1 MTRFR
6 EFRRIA
12 PLVVGL
18 MFVLVSAVSLS
29 PARASVPTGTPPPT
43 FGNPLNITNRYQPF
57 QPGGVKVYRG
67 TKGKTR
73 QVVVD
78 LYRTDTR
85 TFRLNSR
92 NVECRILQEIAFEN
106 GQLVES
112 SLNFFAQAD
121 DGTVYYFG
129 EIVDIF
135 ETLVNPERSIPAGAE
150 ELARALADAAGV
162 GLSVIPVGGGR
173 ALGMGDPPR
182 PFDLALETAR
192 LDRIVEFS
200 PHDLT
205 VTVEAGRFED
215 TIQILETSNLEPGTE
230 TKWYAPGVGVVQ
242 STAKGEK
249 LELISSTL
257 RSP

>member
-12 PLVVGL
+12 VVGL

-121 DGTVYYFG
+121 DGTVYY
-129 EIVDIF
+129 
-135 ETLVNPERSIPAGAE
+135 
-150 ELARALADAAGV
+150 LARSWTSSRTASSPAMKGV
-162 GLSVIPVGGGR
+162 GSSVAPR
-173 ALGMGDPPR
+173 ALIRPKLPR
-182 PFDLALETAR
+182 LQSRPSSCRPIPSSA
-192 LDRIVEFS
+192 
-200 PHDLT
+200 
-205 VTVEAGRFED
+205 
-215 TIQILETSNLEPGTE
+215 TS
-230 TKWYAPGVGVVQ
+230 
-242 STAKGEK
+242 
-249 LELISSTL
+249 SSRKTCP
-257 RSP
+257 RSWTRPMRSSASV

>member
-135 ETLVNPERSIPAGAE
+135 ENGVITSHRSEEHTSELQSPMYLVCR
-150 ELARALADAAGV
+150 
-162 GLSVIPVGGGR
+162 
-173 ALGMGDPPR
+173 
-182 PFDLALETAR
+182 
-192 LDRIVEFS
+192 
-200 PHDLT
+200 
-205 VTVEAGRFED
+205 
-215 TIQILETSNLEPGTE
+215 
-230 TKWYAPGVGVVQ
+230 
-242 STAKGEK
+242 
-249 LELISSTL
+249 
-257 RSP
+257 

>member
-29 PARASVPTGTPPPT
+29 PARASVPTDTPPPT
-43 FGNPLNITNRYQPF
+43 FNNPLNITNRYQPF

-135 ETLVNPERSIPAGAE
+135 ENGVITSHEGSWLVGGPQGSDPPETATATKATVFMPANPELGDIFKQEDLPKVVDE
-150 ELARALADAAGV
+150 TDEVVGV
-162 GLSVIPVGGGR
+162 GV
-173 ALGMGDPPR
+173 
-182 PFDLALETAR
+182 
-192 LDRIVEFS
+192 
-200 PHDLT
+200 T

>member
-1 MTRFR
+1 MTGFR
-6 EFRRIA
+6 EARRVA

-18 MFVLVSAVSLS
+18 IFVVASTVSLS
-29 PARASVPTGTPPPT
+29 PASASVPSGTPT
-43 FGNPLNITNRYQPF
+43 FSNPLNITNRYQPF

-67 TKGKTR
+67 TKGKAQ

-85 TFRLNSR
+85 SFRLNNR
-92 NVECRILQEIAFEN
+92 NVECHILQEIAFEN

-129 EIVDIF
+129 EIVDIYENGVVTSHEGSWLVGGPKGSDPN
-135 ETLVNPERSIPAGAE
+135 ETANAPAPTVFMPANPELGDIFKQEDLPGVVDE
-150 ELARALADAAGV
+150 TDAVVAVGV
-162 GLSVIPVGGGR
+162 
-173 ALGMGDPPR
+173 
-182 PFDLALETAR
+182 
-192 LDRIVEFS
+192 
-200 PHDLT
+200 T
-205 VTVEAGRFED
+205 VTVEAGRFEN

>member
-1 MTRFR
+1 MTEFR
-6 EFRRIA
+6 EVRRIA
-12 PLVVGL
+12 PLIVGL
-18 MFVLVSAVSLS
+18 LFVVTSALSLS
-29 PARASVPTGTPPPT
+29 PARASVPTGAPT
-43 FGNPLNITNRYQPF
+43 FTHPLDITNRYQPF

-85 TFRLNSR
+85 TFRLNTK
-92 NVECRILQEIAFEN
+92 NVECHILQEIAFEN

-129 EIVDIF
+129 EVVDIF
-135 ETLVNPERSIPAGAE
+135 QNGVVTSHEGSWLVGGPQASDPPETATATKPTVFMPANPEVGDTFKQEDLFPIVDETDEVVAV
-150 ELARALADAAGV
+150 GV
-162 GLSVIPVGGGR
+162 
-173 ALGMGDPPR
+173 
-182 PFDLALETAR
+182 
-192 LDRIVEFS
+192 
-200 PHDLT
+200 T
-205 VTVEAGRFED
+205 VTVEAGRFEN
-215 TIQILETSNLEPGTE
+215 TIQILESSRLDSGTE

>member
-135 ETLVNPERSIPAGAE
+135 ENGVITSHEGSWLVGGPQGSDPPETATATKATVFMPANPELGDIFKQEDLPKVVDE
-150 ELARALADAAGV
+150 TDEVVGV
-162 GLSVIPVGGGR
+162 GV
-173 ALGMGDPPR
+173 
-182 PFDLALETAR
+182 
-192 LDRIVEFS
+192 
-200 PHDLT
+200 T
-205 VTVEAGRFED
+205 VTVEAADSR
-215 TIQILETSNLEPGTE
+215 TRSRSSRRPTSSRAPRRNGTRPASASC
-230 TKWYAPGVGVVQ
+230 KARRR
-242 STAKGEK
+242 AR
-249 LELISSTL
+249 SS
-257 RSP
+257 S

>member
-1 MTRFR
+1 MTGF
-6 EFRRIA
+6 EVRRTA

-18 MFVLVSAVSLS
+18 IFVVASAVSLT
-29 PARASVPTGTPPPT
+29 PARASVPSGTPT
-43 FGNPLNITNRYQPF
+43 FSNPLNITNRYQPF

-73 QVVVD
+73 EVVVD

-85 TFRLNSR
+85 TFRLNNR
-92 NVECRILQEIAFEN
+92 NVACHILQEIAFEN

-135 ETLVNPERSIPAGAE
+135 ENGAITSHEGSWLVGGPQGSDPPETAPATKATVFMPANPELGDKFKQEDLPGVVDE
-150 ELARALADAAGV
+150 TDEVVGV
-162 GLSVIPVGGGR
+162 GV
-173 ALGMGDPPR
+173 
-182 PFDLALETAR
+182 
-192 LDRIVEFS
+192 
-200 PHDLT
+200 T
-205 VTVEAGRFED
+205 VTVEAGQFD
-215 TIQILETSNLEPGTE
+215 NTIQILETSNLEAGTE